1 MSKDSNDTEYSA
13 TSWRLVLGIS
23 IFLLSI
29 FLPILGIP
37 LLALLNLSAAV
48 TASISGGMLI
58 GAELLGI
65 AAVAIMGKSG
75 FTFIKNRIFGFL
87 KQYGPPDEVS
97 RIRYTIGLVMFCLP
111 LLFGWIS
118 IYTYELIPDF
128 ANNPVPYAVAGDIFL
143 VASLFVLGGD
153 FWDKIRA
160 LFIYNAK
167 ASFLVES
174 K

>member
-1 MSKDSNDTEYSA
+1 MSKHSTDTKYS
-13 TSWRLVLGIS
+13 TISGRLVLGIS

-29 FLPILGIP
+29 ILPTLGIP

-75 FTFIKNRIFGFL
+75 FTFIKSRTLGFL

-111 LLFGWIS
+111 LVFGWIS
-118 IYTYELIPDF
+118 IYTFELIPGF
-128 ANNPVPYAVAGDIFL
+128 ANNTLLYAVAGDVLL
-143 VASLFVLGGD
+143 VASLFILGGN

-160 LFIYNAK
+160 LFIYSAK
-167 ASFLVES
+167 ASF
-174 K
+174 